1 MRAGHCSSVVLAF
14 ALVTAQACGLHER
27 RNPDKLAAFA
37 MEAVTS
43 FHTTMATG
51 QFADLCKA
59 AEPTAFVSTTSL
71 PCQKFLVYAH
81 GRLGNSL
88 ESMRTQGPYV
98 EDRPAGE
105 PVRVELHY
113 ATRYEQGLALEDFG
127 WRIDGKQPTL
137 ISYRVDAPALRR

>member
-1 MRAGHCSSVVLAF
+1 MKARFYSSVVLAF
-14 ALVTAQACGLHER
+14 ALITANACR
-27 RNPDKLAAFA
+27 RKSGNPDKLAGFA

-43 FHTTMATG
+43 FHTRMAKG

-59 AEPTAFVSTTSL
+59 AEPTAFVSTTGM
-71 PCQKFLVYAH
+71 PCQEFLVWAH
-81 GRLGNSL
+81 DRLGNPL
-88 ESMRTQGPYV
+88 ESMRTRELHV

-127 WRIDGKQPTL
+127 WRIEGRQPTL
-137 ISYRVDAPALRR
+137 ISYRVEASAL